1 MHENETDNQVTGS
14 NQSQSP
20 LKKHFRISRAIQSS
34 PVLVVRVQSQRK
46 VWFKVAFYLFFS
58 VSLHSEVL
66 LRPTSSCIYFAGKW
80 EMIINNSLDEIKNK
94 RKLFLYLKQITL
106 NGDKERHFFS
116 MFAIYECASVI
127 TVFIFYFN

>member
-34 PVLVVRVQSQRK
+34 PVLVVRVQSQRE
-46 VWFKVAFYLFFS
+46 VWFKEAFYLFFL
-58 VSLHSEVL
+58 SLHSEVL
-66 LRPTSSCIYFAGKW
+66 LRLTSSCIYFAGKW
-80 EMIINNSLDEIKNK
+80 EMINNSLDGIKNK